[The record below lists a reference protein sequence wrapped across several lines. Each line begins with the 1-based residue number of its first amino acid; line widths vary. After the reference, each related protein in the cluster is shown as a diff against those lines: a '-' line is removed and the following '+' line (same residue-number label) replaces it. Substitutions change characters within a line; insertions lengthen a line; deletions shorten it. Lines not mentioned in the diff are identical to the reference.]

1 MYSTVLFQ
9 DLAGVKKLQKKLAL
23 LETDIAVHSEQIDS
37 LTTQARKFVHSGHFD
52 ADGIQ
57 EKQQA
62 LVERYEKLQ
71 VWCSGVPYHLMH
83 LHVLMSVPVQ
93 EPLAWQKQRLDAS
106 YQLQQFFRDIDDEE
120 QWIRDREPLASLAN
134 KGIFDT

>member
-1 MYSTVLFQ
+1 M
-9 DLAGVKKLQKKLAL
+9 
-23 LETDIAVHSEQIDS
+23 
-37 LTTQARKFVHSGHFD
+37 HSGHFD

-71 VWCSGVPYHLMH
+71 VQCSCIPCHLIYFNVSMA
-83 LHVLMSVPVQ
+83 MPVQ
-93 EPLAWQKQRLDAS
+93 EPLAWQKQRLEAS

-134 KGIFDT
+134 KGNFPTYVCLN

>member
-1 MYSTVLFQ
+1 MSCALQFCFVQ

-37 LTTQARKFVHSGHFD
+37 LITQARQFVQGGHFD

-57 EKQQA
+57 EKHEA

-71 VWCSGVPYHLMH
+71 VHTCSYWV
-83 LHVLMSVPVQ
+83 
-93 EPLAWQKQRLDAS
+93 
-106 YQLQQFFRDIDDEE
+106 I
-120 QWIRDREPLASLAN
+120 
-134 KGIFDT
+134 